1 MINVAHERCVLMD
14 KTLQSS
20 KEFFELK
27 FKEHHHFI
35 VDEVIKVDGFYEGI
49 KTIFDALFSATCTLI

>member
-1 MINVAHERCVLMD
+1 MD